1 MKDEEIPKLECLRIS
16 NIAQVPDSL
25 HYQLLKFLND
35 NPELIYNIL
44 SHDDLQDQEASILF
58 DFFIN
63 LYYGSTITE
72 RKTEDYILAL
82 FYCFLDDA
90 FKNVTED
97 NVEEIFNKKVGY
109 FFKNLYKL
117 KHIKE
122 YFLNILNYE
131 FKTIEFNNNGKWLFE
146 EMKKIDENNAKII
159 EEELEKYKNT
169 MGDVE
174 NKIFTQKFTLNMN
187 EFDEKINEL
196 EKKDKKENY
205 DKYEE
210 FIENKLLSQIRNN
223 KEAFLMNE
231 VIEIFNSNDSK
242 DNFYLHYTFSIYI
255 TYRCVKN
262 ILLDLGNSYKEIP
275 NLIKYILKIIQI
287 FIEKKKEFKRKK
299 EILHSIVKK
308 FFFDDLLVKLNTFPY
323 FELIYEENVISEETK
338 EKTEIINKIIKQ
350 FIEGQFYSGEE
361 IIYSPLNMLFFK
373 KKLKKVYEIF
383 DDDFYKKI
391 ELPTNIK
398 EFMKKKDWNVLSNND
413 KEKSIELSY
422 CCYNLISKLLIETIE
437 KLKKAEIK
445 TFEIETNKFF
455 QNIVKKQTFNKDH
468 FYICQEITFPFEVV
482 QRQIKCFNKEDFI
495 KKKKKR
501 KRKRQ

>member
-1 MKDEEIPKLECLRIS
+1 MKDEEIPKLEYLRIS

-44 SHDDLQDQEASILF
+44 SHSDLKDKDASILF

-187 EFDEKINEL
+187 EFGEKIKEL
-196 EKKDKKENY
+196 EKKKNEKKNE
-205 DKYEE
+205 KKIYEE
-210 FIENKLLSQIRNN
+210 LIENKLLSQIKE
-223 KEAFLMNE
+223 KEAFSMSE

-255 TYRCVKN
+255 AYRCVKN

-287 FIEKKKEFKRKK
+287 LIEKKKEFKRKK

-383 DDDFYKKI
+383 DDDIYKKI

-422 CCYNLISKLLIETIE
+422 CCYNLISELLIGTIE
-437 KLKKAEIK
+437 KPGIKEKLKNENKNTFEKFYQPLLKKK
-445 TFEIETNKFF
+445 
-455 QNIVKKQTFNKDH
+455 NI
-468 FYICQEITFPFEVV
+468 
-482 QRQIKCFNKEDFI
+482 
-495 KKKKKR
+495 
-501 KRKRQ
+501 

>member
-35 NPELIYNIL
+35 KPEFIYNIL
-44 SHDDLQDQEASILF
+44 SHSDLKDKDASILF

-72 RKTEDYILAL
+72 RKTQDYILAL

-146 EMKKIDENNAKII
+146 EMKTINKNNAKII
-159 EEELEKYKNT
+159 DKELEKYKNT

-187 EFDEKINEL
+187 EFGEKIKEL
-196 EKKDKKENY
+196 KKKKNEKKNEKKI
-205 DKYEE
+205 YEE
-210 FIENKLLSQIRNN
+210 LIENKLLSQIKE
-223 KEAFLMNE
+223 KEAFSMSE

-255 TYRCVKN
+255 AYRCVKN

-437 KLKKAEIK
+437 KLINKKK
-445 TFEIETNKFF
+445 NTFEIETNKFF
-455 QNIVKKQTFNKDH
+455 QNI
-468 FYICQEITFPFEVV
+468 
-482 QRQIKCFNKEDFI
+482 I
-495 KKKKKR
+495 KKEKTFK
-501 KRKRQ
+501 